1 MFLEVRMIGE
11 MQAFPEIEILEGEGY
26 GQTQYW
32 LNIYIGDTQRSV
44 WKSMLIV
51 MFTEM
56 CCLYLTIL
64 IGGINWLVGAKV
76 MISTE

>member
-1 MFLEVRMIGE
+1 

-26 GQTQYW
+26 RQTQYW
-32 LNIYIGDTQRSV
+32 LNIYIGDAQRSV

-56 CCLYLTIL
+56 CCL
-64 IGGINWLVGAKV
+64 
-76 MISTE
+76 

>member
-44 WKSMLIV
+44 
-51 MFTEM
+51 
-56 CCLYLTIL
+56 
-64 IGGINWLVGAKV
+64 
-76 MISTE
+76 